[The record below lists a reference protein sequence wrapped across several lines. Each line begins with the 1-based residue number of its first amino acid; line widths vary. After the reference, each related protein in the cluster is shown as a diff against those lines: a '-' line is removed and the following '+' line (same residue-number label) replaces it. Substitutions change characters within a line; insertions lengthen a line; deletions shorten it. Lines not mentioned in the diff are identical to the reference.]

1 VGFMFESIEIK
12 TTQKNEM
19 VEVQKDIKLFVQ
31 RSGILHGIIVITVPH
46 TTAAVTLNKNYDEGV
61 QNDVMLEMEE
71 LVPREGK
78 YTHIE
83 GNSAANVKASLFGNT
98 VTLIIDDGRL
108 ELGMFQSVFLCEFD
122 GPRKRKL
129 FMKIIEG

>member
-1 VGFMFESIEIK
+1 MFESIEIK
-12 TTQKNEM
+12 TTEKNEM
-19 VEVQKDIKLFVQ
+19 VEVQKEIKTFIQ
-31 RSGILHGIIVITVPH
+31 RSEILHGIIVITVPH
-46 TTAAVTLNKNYDEGV
+46 TTAAITLSKNYDEGV
-61 QNDVMLEMEE
+61 QNDVMVEMEE

-83 GNSAANVKASLFGNT
+83 GNSSANVKASLFGNS

-129 FMKIIEG
+129 FMKIIKG

>member
-1 VGFMFESIEIK
+1 MFESIEFK

-19 VEVQKDIKLFVQ
+19 VEVQKEIKTFIQ

-46 TTAAVTLNKNYDEGV
+46 TTAAITLSKNYDEGV
-61 QNDVMLEMEE
+61 QNDVMVEMEE

-83 GNSAANVKASLFGNT
+83 GNSSANVKAALFGNS

>member
-1 VGFMFESIEIK
+1 MFKSIEIK

-19 VEVQKDIKLFVQ
+19 IEVQKEVKAFVQ
-31 RSGILHGIIVITVPH
+31 ESGVLHGIIVITVPH
-46 TTAAVTLNKNYDEGV
+46 TTAAITLNKNYDEGV
-61 QNDVMLEMEE
+61 QNDVMLEMDE
-71 LVPREGK
+71 LVPKEGK

-83 GNSAANVKASLFGNT
+83 GNSAANVKASLFGNSL
-98 VTLIIDDGRL
+98 TLIIDDGRL

-129 FMKIIEG
+129 FLKIIGG